1 MVQPAREAAGDRDLD
16 TGGSRYGDEA
26 AVILSGGLVVRVG
39 LRIGSAT
46 DPSPAS
52 AGGDCSSNAASENDI
67 GKSMAERRAASEEAV
82 SGVVGGI
89 GEKVAGDKD
98 GDDGDAN
105 DASPSY
111 DGDTNSDLE

>member
-1 MVQPAREAAGDRDLD
+1 MVRA
-16 TGGSRYGDEA
+16 
-26 AVILSGGLVVRVG
+26 G
-39 LRIGSAT
+39 LRIGQAT

-67 GKSMAERRAASEEAV
+67 GEVLAARRVAPGEAV

-89 GEKVAGDKD
+89 GEEVAGEKD

-111 DGDTNSDLE
+111 DCDTNSDWE